1 MPTKENKLSEILI
14 ERLASGVKAKLT
26 KKDMYNLTN
35 KNY

>member
-1 MPTKENKLSEILI
+1 MPTKENKFGEILA
-14 ERLASGVKAKLT
+14 ERLASGLKAKLS